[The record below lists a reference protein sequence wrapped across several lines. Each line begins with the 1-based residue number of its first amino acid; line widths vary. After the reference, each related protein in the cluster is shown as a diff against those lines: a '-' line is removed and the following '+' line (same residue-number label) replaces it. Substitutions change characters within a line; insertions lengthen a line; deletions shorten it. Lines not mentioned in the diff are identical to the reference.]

1 MELTL
6 IESTTGIK
14 KSNKQTEARKSERQ
28 KIRLRSTDEKKKL
41 SSGVPME
48 LKIIRLRSPDE
59 KKIMSQ
65 SRHRERPRFFFF
77 IIF

>member
-1 MELTL
+1 M
-6 IESTTGIK
+6 
-14 KSNKQTEARKSERQ
+14 
-28 KIRLRSTDEKKKL
+28 KKKL

-65 SRHRERPRFFFF
+65 SRHRERPRFFYFLFF
-77 IIF
+77 KITIFPLKTQNGRLKN